1 MDDSFEL
8 YYGVNDPNDDA
19 DNDGL
24 TNLQESE
31 RELDPRDQDSDDDG
45 VKDGID
51 QYSQDQ
57 SKVWTDDSVQNAIT
71 LINATHIIELRD
83 AINNVRSVKGLPP
96 YSWMNQTLTPQYSV
110 IKALDISELRNA
122 LEDVIGQQVW
132 VDDPIQAGITIIK
145 TIHISQLRQRVEGAL

>member
-96 YSWMNQTLTPQYSV
+96 YSWTNQTLTPQYSV